1 MPPLAL
7 RRSAIAFLC
16 LGIVVGACG
25 GASRAAQ
32 DDIVVTPDGRRIVT
46 QRAIER
52 SGARTAWD
60 ALERTVPFFSFRD
73 ATRRGAARIEHRGR
87 SGAAAAEQPLV
98 FVDGAQ
104 LTDVS
109 VLSGMPA
116 ADLLEIEVW
125 SGLDGT
131 TYYGTGAGKGVI
143 RIRTKLAGT

>member
-1 MPPLAL
+1 MFALLSVALAAAA
-7 RRSAIAFLC
+7 ST
-16 LGIVVGACG
+16 CG
-25 GASRAAQ
+25 GGARAAR
-32 DDIVVTPDGRRIVT
+32 DEIVVTPDGRRIVT

-73 ATRRGAARIEHRGR
+73 ASRRGAARIEHRGR

-109 VLSGMPA
+109 VLSSMAA

-125 SGLDGT
+125 SGLDAT

-143 RIRTKLAGT
+143 RIRTKLPGT